1 MSLIDE
7 ALKRARQEAARQD
20 ASQRYAYPATP
31 VQVPF
36 RDRSRS
42 SLLVGLVAGLLI
54 GVVAIAGTLWVTKS
68 RPGSERA
75 AAEVPAASPDAA
87 SASSAAA
94 PIPLVEEL
102 EPAPPAAAETVP
114 VLPSPTPEPLPVPAA
129 SQAVT
134 PRIETSRP
142 VESQPRIEI
151 QPRPAA
157 PAEPR
162 AEPRAPVA
170 VPAEPRTAEPVP
182 AAKAGTAP
190 APPLLYVPPATGS
203 EAAPP
208 PSHTGPGTAPAAG
221 EPGLNGRTFVR
232 ELPVPGGGTLELR
245 GIASGSQPAALING
259 RVLARGEVIEG
270 FTVVGVESRRVELK
284 GYGAT
289 VYLSLDQEQ

>member
-20 ASQRYAYPATP
+20 AAQRYAYPATP
-31 VQVPF
+31 VQVPL

-54 GVVAIAGTLWVTKS
+54 GVVAIAGTLWVTKGRS
-68 RPGSERA
+68 GPETTVAQG
-75 AAEVPAASPDAA
+75 PAASPDTG
-87 SASSAAA
+87 SAAA
-94 PIPLVEEL
+94 PIAVEEL
-102 EPAPPAAAETVP
+102 EPAPPAPAEEIP
-114 VLPSPTPEPLPVPAA
+114 VLPSPTPEPVPVQIVPQGAA
-129 SQAVT
+129 PQ
-134 PRIETSRP
+134 PEPSRP
-142 VESQPRIEI
+142 VEPSEPRVEI

-157 PAEPR
+157 PVEPR

-170 VPAEPRTAEPVP
+170 VPAEPRAAEPAPTAPTVS
-182 AAKAGTAP
+182 TAP

-208 PSHTGPGTAPAAG
+208 PSHTGPGTAPAAT

-232 ELPVPGGGTLELR
+232 ELPVPGGGKLELR

>member
-20 ASQRYAYPATP
+20 AAQRYAYPATP
-31 VQVPF
+31 AQVPL

-54 GVVAIAGTLWVTKS
+54 GVVAIGGTLFVTKA
-68 RPGSERA
+68 RPGGSERA
-75 AAEVPAASPDAA
+75 AAEVPAAAPAAA
-87 SASSAAA
+87 SAGA
-94 PIPLVEEL
+94 PIPVVEEL
-102 EPAPPAAAETVP
+102 EPAPAAPAGAVP
-114 VLPSPTPEPLPVPAA
+114 ELPSPTPEPVPVPAA
-129 SQAVT
+129 PPVAA
-134 PRIETSRP
+134 PRIEASRP
-142 VESQPRIEI
+142 VESRPIDIRREI

-157 PAEPR
+157 PFEPGAEPR
-162 AEPRAPVA
+162 AAEPAAPVA
-170 VPAEPRTAEPVP
+170 PTVS
-182 AAKAGTAP
+182 TAP
-190 APPLLYVPPATGS
+190 AVSAAPVPPLLYVPPATDS

-232 ELPVPGGGTLELR
+232 ELPVPGGGKLELR